1 MPTHFIMAFTM
12 LLTFFFGLLHLLVD
26 VCGADGADGDLPNLK
41 AIFYTNP
48 YPIAKPYNCKVIA
61 TLAAQGQCMSYMGI
75 EETPLES
82 LASCELYC
90 YEAHYANT
98 WDVSI
103 YSIPLGAWRPYKHT
117 HPPRHGK
124 LGWLENAWT
133 LMVLRAV
140 HRPPRRREQ
149 SELGQPLHGPELF
162 PVDSRHLQLLQHHEP
177 DAVGERR

>member
-1 MPTHFIMAFTM
+1 M
-12 LLTFFFGLLHLLVD
+12 LLTFFFGLLHLLVG
-26 VCGADGADGDLPNLK
+26 VCGTDGADGDLPNLK

-98 WDVSI
+98 WDVSTPFPLVLGGHA
-103 YSIPLGAWRPYKHT
+103 SILIHRGMASLAGLKMLGR
-117 HPPRHGK
+117 
-124 LGWLENAWT
+124 
-133 LMVLRAV
+133 
-140 HRPPRRREQ
+140 
-149 SELGQPLHGPELF
+149 
-162 PVDSRHLQLLQHHEP
+162 
-177 DAVGERR
+177 